1 MKPTFTKP
9 TTDEELIAY
18 HLGELPRWR
27 RMQMRRRLERDEELA
42 AQSEEIAAT
51 LRVFCCDPAP
61 VVSDAM
67 LESSWQRVRG
77 SLGVLEAP
85 QRSRNGWAWATV
97 AASLVAVVLLAVVAE
112 THGGLTGPPPP
123 KTAVNGSDSPKSWS
137 QKLLTELHRNKP
149 GAQPYNNRPG
159 PLTTAPVDAVAEDP
173 ALATHLDTAER
184 VLTEVSHTD
193 GPLQPATREQVHR
206 LLLENALYHQ
216 SAEQR
221 GDRTTAAVID
231 DLGRVLISL
240 DAEPLSAEQKER
252 ERDPDAFR
260 LQMNLGGVL
269 LDLRILHHNPDS
281 Q

>member
-1 MKPTFTKP
+1 MKPTN
-9 TTDEELIAY
+9 DEELIAY
-18 HLGELPRWR
+18 HLGELSRWR

-42 AQSEEIAAT
+42 AQSEEIVAT
-51 LRVFCCDPAP
+51 LRAFCCDPAP
-61 VVSDAM
+61 VVSEAAV
-67 LESSWQRVRG
+67 ERSWQRVRG

-85 QRSRNGWAWATV
+85 RRSRVWAWSTAS
-97 AASLVAVVLLAVVAE
+97 ASLVAVLLLAVVFE
-112 THGGLTGPPPP
+112 THGVLVGPPPQP
-123 KTAVNGSDSPKSWS
+123 KTAANDSGSPKNWS
-137 QKLLTELHRNKP
+137 QRLLAELHRNKP

-193 GPLQPATREQVHR
+193 GPLQPETREQVHR
-206 LLLENALYHQ
+206 LLLENAIYHQ

-221 GDRTTAAVID
+221 GDGATAAVID

-240 DAEPLSAEQKER
+240 DAEPLNAEQKER
-252 ERDPDAFR
+252 ERNPDAFR

-269 LDLRILHHNPDS
+269 LDLRILHHNSDS